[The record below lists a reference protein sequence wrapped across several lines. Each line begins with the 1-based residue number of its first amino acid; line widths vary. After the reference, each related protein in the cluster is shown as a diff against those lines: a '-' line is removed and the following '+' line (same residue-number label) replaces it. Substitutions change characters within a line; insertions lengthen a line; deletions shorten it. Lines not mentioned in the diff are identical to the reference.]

1 MKKPVFYSDE
11 FMFSVVLPNRSE
23 CITDRA
29 EGSDEKA
36 QLSKEKTQL
45 SKEKTQLS
53 EKKTQLQQGTGVELL
68 WLCGLNGNVSVIVFS
83 SMSSIP
89 RREMI

>member
-53 EKKTQLQQGTGVELL
+53 EKKTQLQQGRGVELL
-68 WLCGLNGNVSVIVFS
+68 WLCGFYGNVSVMAFLAVRPVS
-83 SMSSIP
+83 LG
-89 RREMI
+89 EK